1 MRSFSADSFGSAT
14 NVLGRPNVARSYLVD
29 EVPIW
34 LRISER
40 QFLELAGRALDSALP
55 VYCLLSV
62 IQPHRTQNRRK
73 GILIVPVFFRRTNGN
88 HIKQLAVTQLR
99 CHDMHQLS
107 LPSSFIDVVKRDDLT
122 RTSVDVYALISTARL
137 QVTTLL

>member
-73 GILIVPVFFRRTNGN
+73 GILIVPVFVRRTNGN
-88 HIKQLAVTQLR
+88 HIKQFAIAQLR
-99 CHDMHQLS
+99 RDDIYELGP
-107 LPSSFIDVVKRDDLT
+107 PSRFIDVVERDDLT
-122 RTSVDVYALISTARL
+122 RTSVDVDALIST
-137 QVTTLL
+137 